1 MLTKFNLTFT
11 KIIKIVSIVFRIEIS
26 GWFIAVVVVV
36 IVVRFTISIGIA
48 LVILV
53 CNLKLGTRL
62 LENML

>member
-48 LVILV
+48 LVILA

>member
-26 GWFIAVVVVV
+26 GWFIAIVVVV

-48 LVILV
+48 LVILA